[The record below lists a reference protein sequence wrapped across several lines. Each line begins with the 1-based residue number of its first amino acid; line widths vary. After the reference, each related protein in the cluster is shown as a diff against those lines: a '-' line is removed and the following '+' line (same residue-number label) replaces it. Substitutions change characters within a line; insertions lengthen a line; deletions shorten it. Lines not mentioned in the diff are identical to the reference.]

1 MNIKKIGMTALA
13 ASLVS
18 TSVFAGDLAVT
29 GSASI
34 TVENY
39 SGEQVNT
46 GKAFSMA
53 NEVDF
58 NGSGELDNGMT
69 VAVHFQLD
77 EGTNSA
83 ASSTTPSHNLFD
95 NHSVTVSSDALG
107 TLVFAGHGGNTALS
121 QFDTTAAGDIF
132 DNFDTQI
139 GGVGG
144 GQTTIATGDAV
155 LQTTAGGNNILLY
168 TLPSIV
174 DGLGISASYTPQG
187 GASDEASTAYGLTY
201 SGVEG
206 LTVSYAIGDNNAAAA
221 TVNNA
226 DVTTMKASYAYGP
239 ITVAYS
245 DHEFDSGTA
254 ANDQDT
260 TSYSVSYTV
269 SDSISVSYG
278 TEEIAMPGVAG
289 DVDAEFSKL
298 SVAYTAGGMTI
309 SASQQEAENIAYG
322 AGSTQDQDYWSLGL
336 SFAF

>member
-29 GSASI
+29 GSASL

-46 GKAFSMA
+46 GKVFSMA
-53 NEVDF
+53 NEVNF

-77 EGTNSA
+77 EGANGGNSTVA
-83 ASSTTPSHNLFD
+83 ANNLFD

-107 TLVFAGHGGNTALS
+107 TLVFAGHGGSTALS
-121 QFDTTAAGDIF
+121 QFDTTAAGDIH
-132 DNFDTQI
+132 DNFDGQI
-139 GGVGG
+139 GTA
-144 GQTTIATGDAV
+144 QTATATGDAV
-155 LQTTAGGNNILLY
+155 VSSTAGGNNILLY
-168 TLPSIV
+168 TLPTIV
-174 DGLGISASYTPQG
+174 DGLGVSASYTPQG
-187 GASDEASTAYGLTY
+187 GSDEASTAYGLSY
-201 SGVEG
+201 SGIDG
-206 LTVSYAIGDNNAAAA
+206 LTVNYAVGDNNAAAGTA
-221 TVNNA
+221 NNA
-226 DVTTMKASYAYGP
+226 DVTTMSASYAYGP

-245 DHEFDSGTA
+245 DHEFDSTAA

-269 SDSISVSYG
+269 SDSISVTYG
-278 TEEIAMPGVAG
+278 TEEIAMPGVTN

-309 SASQQEAENIAYG
+309 SASQQEAENISY
-322 AGSTQDQDYWSLGL
+322 STTSTEDQDYWSLGL

>member
-34 TVENY
+34 SVENY
-39 SGEQVNT
+39 SGERVNA

-53 NEVDF
+53 NEVDLK
-58 NGSGELDNGMT
+58 GSGELDNGMT

-77 EGTNSA
+77 EGANGVN
-83 ASSTTPSHNLFD
+83 STTLSNNLFD

-139 GGVGG
+139 GA
-144 GQTTIATGDAV
+144 GQSTTDNTGDAV
-155 LQTTAGGNNILLY
+155 VSSTAGGNNILLY
-168 TLPSIV
+168 TLPTIV

-187 GASDEASTAYGLTY
+187 GSDEESTAYGLTY

-206 LTVSYAIGDNNAAAA
+206 LTVSYAIGENNAAAG
-221 TVNNA
+221 TLNNA
-226 DVTTMKASYAYGP
+226 DVTTIKASYAYGP

-245 DHEFDSGTA
+245 DHEYDSGTA

-269 SDSISVSYG
+269 SDSISVTYG
-278 TEEIAMPGVAG
+278 TEEIAMPGVAN

-309 SASQQEAENIAYG
+309 SASQQEAENISY
-322 AGSTQDQDYWSLGL
+322 STLAIEDQDYWTLGL

>member
-18 TSVFAGDLAVT
+18 TSVFAGELAVT

-46 GKAFSMA
+46 GKAFSMG
-53 NEVDF
+53 NEVNF

-77 EGTNSA
+77 EGTNSGA
-83 ASSTTPSHNLFD
+83 STTLSNNLFD

-107 TLVFAGHGGNTALS
+107 TLVFAGHGGSTALS
-121 QFDTTAAGDIF
+121 QFDTTAAGDIH
-132 DNFDTQI
+132 DNFDGQI
-139 GGVGG
+139 GTA
-144 GQTTIATGDAV
+144 QTATATGDAV
-155 LQTTAGGNNILLY
+155 VQSTAGGNNILLY

-187 GASDEASTAYGLTY
+187 GSDEESTAFGLTY
-201 SGVEG
+201 SGIDG
-206 LTVSYAIGDNNAAAA
+206 LTVNYAVGDNNAAAG
-221 TVNNA
+221 TTNNA
-226 DVTTMKASYAYGP
+226 DVTTMSASYAYGP

-245 DHEFDSGTA
+245 DHEFDSTTA

-269 SDSISVSYG
+269 SDSISVTYG
-278 TEEIAMPGVAG
+278 TEEIAMSGVAG
-289 DVDAEFSKL
+289 DEDAEFSKL

-309 SASQQEAENIAYG
+309 SASQQEAENISY
-322 AGSTQDQDYWSLGL
+322 STTSTEDQDYWSLGL

>member
-46 GKAFSMA
+46 GKAFSMG
-53 NEVDF
+53 NEVNF

-77 EGTNSA
+77 EGTNSGASATA
-83 ASSTTPSHNLFD
+83 ANNLFD

-107 TLVFAGHGGNTALS
+107 TLVFAGHGGSTALS
-121 QFDTTAAGDIF
+121 QFDTTAAGDIH

-139 GGVGG
+139 GS
-144 GQTTIATGDAV
+144 GQTTTDNTGDAV
-155 LQTTAGGNNILLY
+155 VSSTAGGNNILLY

-187 GASDEASTAYGLTY
+187 ASDEASTAYGLTY

-206 LTVSYAIGDNNAAAA
+206 LTVSYAVGDNNAAAGTA
-221 TVNNA
+221 NNA

-245 DHEFDSGTA
+245 DHEFDSTTA

-269 SDSISVSYG
+269 SDSISVTYG
-278 TEEIAMPGVAG
+278 NEEIAMPGVAG

-309 SASQQEAENIAYG
+309 SASQQEAENIAYSDT
-322 AGSTQDQDYWSLGL
+322 STEDQDYWSLGL

>member
-18 TSVFAGDLAVT
+18 TSVFAGELAVT
-29 GSASI
+29 GSASV

-39 SGEQVNT
+39 SGEQVNA
-46 GKAFSMA
+46 GKGFSMG
-53 NEVDF
+53 NDINF
-58 NGSGELDNGMT
+58 NGSAELDNGMT
-69 VAVHFQLD
+69 VAVHYQLD
-77 EGTNSA
+77 EGDNSA
-83 ASSTTPSHNLFD
+83 AGSGASVWD

-107 TLVFAGHGGNTALS
+107 TLVFAGHGGSTALS
-121 QFDTTAAGDIF
+121 QFDTTAAGDIH
-132 DNFDTQI
+132 DNFDGQI
-139 GGVGG
+139 NGAAGV
-144 GQTTIATGDAV
+144 QTATATGDAV
-155 LQTTAGGNNILLY
+155 VQSTAGGNNILLY

-187 GASDEASTAYGLTY
+187 ASDEASTAYGLTY

-206 LTVSYAIGDNNAAAA
+206 LTVSYAIGENNAAAG

-245 DHEFDSGTA
+245 DHEFDSTTA

-269 SDSISVSYG
+269 SDSISVTYG
-278 TEEIAMPGVAG
+278 NEEIAMPGVAG

-309 SASQQEAENIAYG
+309 SASQQEAENISY
-322 AGSTQDQDYWSLGL
+322 STTATEDQDYWSLGL

>member
-18 TSVFAGDLAVT
+18 TSVFAGELAVT
-29 GSASI
+29 GSASL

-53 NEVDF
+53 NEVNF
-58 NGSGELDNGMT
+58 NGSGELDNGMS

-77 EGTNSA
+77 EGANSGGTN
-83 ASSTTPSHNLFD
+83 PMFD

-107 TLVFAGHGGNTALS
+107 TLVFAGHGGSTALS
-121 QFDTTAAGDIF
+121 QFDTTAAGDIH
-132 DNFDTQI
+132 DNFDGQI
-139 GGVGG
+139 GTA
-144 GQTTIATGDAV
+144 QTATATGDAV
-155 LQTTAGGNNILLY
+155 VSSTAGGNNILLY
-168 TLPSIV
+168 TLPTIV
-174 DGLGISASYTPQG
+174 DGLGVSASYTPQ

-206 LTVSYAIGDNNAAAA
+206 LTVSYAVGDNNAAAG
-221 TVNNA
+221 TTNNA

-245 DHEFDSGTA
+245 DHEFDSTTA

-269 SDSISVSYG
+269 SDSISVTYG
-278 TEEIAMPGVAG
+278 TEEIAMSGVAG
-289 DVDAEFSKL
+289 DEDAEFSKL

-309 SASQQEAENIAYG
+309 SASQQEAENIAY
-322 AGSTQDQDYWSLGL
+322 STTSTEDQDYWSLGL

>member
-46 GKAFSMA
+46 GKAFSMG
-53 NEVDF
+53 NEVNF

-77 EGTNSA
+77 EGTNSGA
-83 ASSTTPSHNLFD
+83 STTLSNNLFD

-107 TLVFAGHGGNTALS
+107 TLVFAGHGGSTALS
-121 QFDTTAAGDIF
+121 QFDTTAAGDIH
-132 DNFDTQI
+132 DNFDGQI
-139 GGVGG
+139 GTA
-144 GQTTIATGDAV
+144 QTATATGDAV
-155 LQTTAGGNNILLY
+155 VQSTAGGNNILLY

-174 DGLGISASYTPQG
+174 DGLGVSASYTPQG
-187 GASDEASTAYGLTY
+187 GSDEASTAYGLSY
-201 SGVEG
+201 SGIDG
-206 LTVSYAIGDNNAAAA
+206 LTVNYAVGDNNAAAG
-221 TVNNA
+221 TTNNA
-226 DVTTMKASYAYGP
+226 DVTTMSASYAYGP

-245 DHEFDSGTA
+245 DHEFDSTTA

-269 SDSISVSYG
+269 SDSISVTYG
-278 TEEIAMPGVAG
+278 TEEIAMSGVAG
-289 DVDAEFSKL
+289 DEDAEFSKL

-309 SASQQEAENIAYG
+309 SASQQEAENISY
-322 AGSTQDQDYWSLGL
+322 STTSTEDQDYWSLGL

>member
-18 TSVFAGDLAVT
+18 TSVFAGELAVT
-29 GSASI
+29 GSASV

-46 GKAFSMA
+46 GKAFSMG
-53 NEVDF
+53 NEVNF

-77 EGTNSA
+77 EGTNSGASATA
-83 ASSTTPSHNLFD
+83 ANNLFD

-107 TLVFAGHGGNTALS
+107 TLVFAGHGGSTALS
-121 QFDTTAAGDIF
+121 QFDTTAAGDIH
-132 DNFDTQI
+132 DNFDGQI
-139 GGVGG
+139 GTA
-144 GQTTIATGDAV
+144 QTATATGDAV
-155 LQTTAGGNNILLY
+155 VQSTAGGNNILLY

-187 GASDEASTAYGLTY
+187 GSDEASTAYGLSY
-201 SGVEG
+201 SGIDG
-206 LTVSYAIGDNNAAAA
+206 LTVNYAIGDNNAAAG

-226 DVTTMKASYAYGP
+226 DVTTMSASYAYGP

-269 SDSISVSYG
+269 SDSISVTYG
-278 TEEIAMPGVAG
+278 TEEIAMSGVAG
-289 DVDAEFSKL
+289 DEDAEFSKL

-309 SASQQEAENIAYG
+309 SASQQEAENIAYSDT
-322 AGSTQDQDYWSLGL
+322 STEDQDYWSLGL

>member
-29 GSASI
+29 GSASV

-39 SGEQVNT
+39 SGEQVNA
-46 GKAFSMA
+46 GKGFSMG
-53 NEVDF
+53 NEVNF
-58 NGSGELDNGMT
+58 NGSGELDNGMS

-77 EGTNSA
+77 EGANTGNATN
-83 ASSTTPSHNLFD
+83 PLFD

-121 QFDTTAAGDIF
+121 QFDTTAAGDIH

-139 GGVGG
+139 GSA
-144 GQTTIATGDAV
+144 QSATATGDAV
-155 LQTTAGGNNILLY
+155 VQSTAGGNNILLY
-168 TLPSIV
+168 TLPTMV

-187 GASDEASTAYGLTY
+187 GSDEASTAYGLTY

-206 LTVSYAIGDNNAAAA
+206 LTVSYAVGDNNAAAG
-221 TVNNA
+221 TTNNA

-245 DHEFDSGTA
+245 DHEFDSATA

-269 SDSISVSYG
+269 SDSISVTYG
-278 TEEIAMPGVAG
+278 TEEIAMPGVSN

-309 SASQQEAENIAYG
+309 SASQQEAENIAY
-322 AGSTQDQDYWSLGL
+322 STTSTEDQDYWSLGL

>member
-18 TSVFAGDLAVT
+18 TSVFAGELAVT
-29 GSASI
+29 GSASV

-39 SGEQVNT
+39 SGEQVNA
-46 GKAFSMA
+46 GKGFSMG
-53 NEVDF
+53 NDINF
-58 NGSGELDNGMT
+58 NGSAELDNGMT
-69 VAVHFQLD
+69 VAVHYQLD
-77 EGTNSA
+77 EGDNSA
-83 ASSTTPSHNLFD
+83 AGSGASVWD

-107 TLVFAGHGGNTALS
+107 TLVFAGHGGSTALS
-121 QFDTTAAGDIF
+121 QFDTTAAGDIH

-139 GGVGG
+139 GSA
-144 GQTTIATGDAV
+144 QSATATGDAV
-155 LQTTAGGNNILLY
+155 VQSTAGGNNILLY

-187 GASDEASTAYGLTY
+187 ASDEASTAYGLTY

-206 LTVSYAIGDNNAAAA
+206 LTVSYAIGENNAAAG

-245 DHEFDSGTA
+245 DHEFDAAA

-269 SDSISVSYG
+269 SDSISVTYG

-289 DVDAEFSKL
+289 DEDAEFSKF

-309 SASQQEAENIAYG
+309 SASQQEAENISY
-322 AGSTQDQDYWSLGL
+322 STTATEDQDYWSLGL

>member
-34 TVENY
+34 LVENY
-39 SGEQVNT
+39 SGDNVNT

-53 NEVDF
+53 NDINF
-58 NGSGELDNGMT
+58 NGSAELDNGMT
-69 VAVHFQLD
+69 VAVHYQLD
-77 EGTNSA
+77 EGDNAGTSEN
-83 ASSTTPSHNLFD
+83 NVWD

-107 TLVFAGHGGNTALS
+107 KLVFAGHGGNTALS

-132 DNFDTQI
+132 DNFDGQI
-139 GGVGG
+139 GGTSV
-144 GQTTIATGDAV
+144 QTPTDNTGDAV
-155 LQTTAGGNNILLY
+155 LSTTAGGNNILLY
-168 TLPSIV
+168 TLPTIV
-174 DGLGISASYTPQG
+174 DGLGVSASYTPQG
-187 GASDEASTAYGLTY
+187 ASDESSTAYGLTY

-206 LTVSYAIGDNNAAAA
+206 LTVSYAVGDNNAAAGTA
-221 TVNNA
+221 NNA
-226 DVTTMKASYAYGP
+226 DVTTIKASYAYGP

-245 DHEFDSGTA
+245 DHEFDSATA
-254 ANDQDT
+254 ANDQET

-269 SDSISVSYG
+269 SDSISVTYG
-278 TEEIAMPGVAG
+278 TEEIAMPGVTN

-322 AGSTQDQDYWSLGL
+322 TASTQDQDYWSLGL

>member
-29 GSASI
+29 GSAAI

-46 GKAFSMA
+46 GKSFSMG
-53 NEVDF
+53 NEVNF
-58 NGSGELDNGMT
+58 NGSGELDNGMS

-77 EGTNSA
+77 EGANSGNTTN
-83 ASSTTPSHNLFD
+83 PLFD

-107 TLVFAGHGGNTALS
+107 TLVFAGHGGSTALS
-121 QFDTTAAGDIF
+121 QFDTTAAGDIH
-132 DNFDTQI
+132 DNFDGQI
-139 GGVGG
+139 SGAAAV
-144 GQTTIATGDAV
+144 QTPTDNSGDAV
-155 LQTTAGGNNILLY
+155 VSSTAGGNNILLY
-168 TLPSIV
+168 TLPTIV
-174 DGLGISASYTPQG
+174 DGLGVSASYTPQ

-206 LTVSYAIGDNNAAAA
+206 LTVSYAVGDNNAAAG
-221 TVNNA
+221 TTNNA

-245 DHEFDSGTA
+245 DHEFDSA
-254 ANDQDT
+254 NVANDQDT

-269 SDSISVSYG
+269 SDSISVTYG
-278 TEEIAMPGVAG
+278 TEEIAMPGVTN

-309 SASQQEAENIAYG
+309 SASQQEAENISY
-322 AGSTQDQDYWSLGL
+322 STTSTEDQDYWSLGL

>member
-34 TVENY
+34 AVENY
-39 SGEQVNT
+39 SGERVNS

-53 NEVDF
+53 NDINF
-58 NGSGELDNGMT
+58 NGSAELDNGMT
-69 VAVHFQLD
+69 VAVHYQLD
-77 EGTNSA
+77 EGDNSA
-83 ASSTTPSHNLFD
+83 AGDGASVWD

-245 DHEFDSGTA
+245 DHEYDSGTA

-269 SDSISVSYG
+269 SDSISVTYG

-322 AGSTQDQDYWSLGL
+322 TDSIQDQDYWSLGL

>member
-46 GKAFSMA
+46 GKAFSMG
-53 NEVDF
+53 NEVNF

-77 EGTNSA
+77 EGTNSGA
-83 ASSTTPSHNLFD
+83 STTLSNNLFD

-107 TLVFAGHGGNTALS
+107 TLVFAGHGGSTALS
-121 QFDTTAAGDIF
+121 QFDTTAAGDIH
-132 DNFDTQI
+132 DNFDGQI
-139 GGVGG
+139 NGAAGV
-144 GQTTIATGDAV
+144 QTATATGDAV
-155 LQTTAGGNNILLY
+155 VQSTAGGNNILLY

-187 GASDEASTAYGLTY
+187 ASDEASTAYGLTY

-206 LTVSYAIGDNNAAAA
+206 LTVSYAIGENNAAAG

-269 SDSISVSYG
+269 SDSISVTYG

-309 SASQQEAENIAYG
+309 SASQQEAENISY
-322 AGSTQDQDYWSLGL
+322 STTSTEDQDYWSLGL

>member
-46 GKAFSMA
+46 GKAFSMG
-53 NEVDF
+53 NEVNF

-77 EGTNSA
+77 EGTNSGA
-83 ASSTTPSHNLFD
+83 STTLSNNLFD

-107 TLVFAGHGGNTALS
+107 TLVFAGHGGSTALS
-121 QFDTTAAGDIF
+121 QFDTTAAGDIH
-132 DNFDTQI
+132 DNFDGQI
-139 GGVGG
+139 GTA
-144 GQTTIATGDAV
+144 QTATATGDAV
-155 LQTTAGGNNILLY
+155 VQSTAGGNNILLY

-174 DGLGISASYTPQG
+174 DGLGVSASYTPQG
-187 GASDEASTAYGLTY
+187 ASDEESTAFGVTY

-206 LTVSYAIGDNNAAAA
+206 LTVNYAIGDNNAAAGTA
-221 TVNNA
+221 NNA
-226 DVTTMKASYAYGP
+226 DVTTMSASYAYGP

-245 DHEFDSGTA
+245 DHEFDSTAA

-269 SDSISVSYG
+269 SDSISVTYG
-278 TEEIAMPGVAG
+278 TEEIAMSGVAG
-289 DVDAEFSKL
+289 DEDAEFSKL

-309 SASQQEAENIAYG
+309 SASQQEAENISY
-322 AGSTQDQDYWSLGL
+322 STTSTEDQDYWSLGL

>member
-34 TVENY
+34 AVENY

-53 NEVDF
+53 NDINF
-58 NGSGELDNGMT
+58 NGSAELDNGMT
-69 VAVHFQLD
+69 VAVHYQLD
-77 EGTNSA
+77 EGDNSA
-83 ASSTTPSHNLFD
+83 AGSGASVWD

-107 TLVFAGHGGNTALS
+107 KLVFAGHGGSTALS
-121 QFDTTAAGDIF
+121 QFDTTAAGDIH
-132 DNFDTQI
+132 DNFDGQI
-139 GGVGG
+139 GTA
-144 GQTTIATGDAV
+144 QTATATGDAV
-155 LQTTAGGNNILLY
+155 VSSTAGGNNILLY
-168 TLPSIV
+168 TLPTIV
-174 DGLGISASYTPQG
+174 DGLGVSASYTPKG
-187 GASDEASTAYGLTY
+187 TTAESSSAYGLTY

-206 LTVSYAIGDNNAAAA
+206 LTVSYAVGDNNAAGGTAE
-221 TVNNA
+221 NA

-245 DHEFDSGTA
+245 DHEYDSAQA
-254 ANDQDT
+254 ADDQDT

-269 SDSISVSYG
+269 SDSISVTYG
-278 TEEIAMPGVAG
+278 TEEIAMPGVTN
-289 DVDAEFSKL
+289 DVDADFSKL

-322 AGSTQDQDYWSLGL
+322 TASTQDQDYWSLGV

>member
-18 TSVFAGDLAVT
+18 TSVFAGELAVT
-29 GSASI
+29 GSASL

-53 NEVDF
+53 NEVNF

-77 EGTNSA
+77 EGTNSGA
-83 ASSTTPSHNLFD
+83 STTAANNLFD

-121 QFDTTAAGDIF
+121 QFDTTAAGDIH

-139 GGVGG
+139 GSA
-144 GQTTIATGDAV
+144 QSATATGDAV
-155 LQTTAGGNNILLY
+155 VQSTAGGNNILLY
-168 TLPSIV
+168 TLPTMV

-187 GASDEASTAYGLTY
+187 GSDEASTAYGLTY

-206 LTVSYAIGDNNAAAA
+206 LTVSYAVGDNNAAAG
-221 TVNNA
+221 TTNNA

-245 DHEFDSGTA
+245 DHEFDSATA

-269 SDSISVSYG
+269 SDSISVTYG

-309 SASQQEAENIAYG
+309 SASQQEAENIAY
-322 AGSTQDQDYWSLGL
+322 STTSTEDQDYWSLGL

>member
-46 GKAFSMA
+46 GKAFSMG
-53 NEVDF
+53 NEVNF

-77 EGTNSA
+77 EGTNSGA
-83 ASSTTPSHNLFD
+83 STTLSNNLFD

-107 TLVFAGHGGNTALS
+107 TLVFAGHGGSTALS
-121 QFDTTAAGDIF
+121 QFDTTAAGDIH
-132 DNFDTQI
+132 DNFDGQI
-139 GGVGG
+139 GTA
-144 GQTTIATGDAV
+144 QTATATGDAV
-155 LQTTAGGNNILLY
+155 VQSTAGGNNILLY

-174 DGLGISASYTPQG
+174 DGLGVSASYTPQG
-187 GASDEASTAYGLTY
+187 GSDEASTAYGLSY
-201 SGVEG
+201 SGIDG
-206 LTVSYAIGDNNAAAA
+206 LTVNYAVGDNNAAAG
-221 TVNNA
+221 TTNNA
-226 DVTTMKASYAYGP
+226 DVTTMSASYAYGP

-245 DHEFDSGTA
+245 DHEFDSTAA

-269 SDSISVSYG
+269 SDSISVTYG
-278 TEEIAMPGVAG
+278 TEEIAMPGVTN

-309 SASQQEAENIAYG
+309 SASQQEAENISY
-322 AGSTQDQDYWSLGL
+322 STTSTEDQDYWSLGL

>member
-18 TSVFAGDLAVT
+18 TSVFAGELAVT
-29 GSASI
+29 GSASV

-46 GKAFSMA
+46 GKGFSMG
-53 NEVDF
+53 NEVNF

-77 EGTNSA
+77 EGANSGNATN
-83 ASSTTPSHNLFD
+83 PLFD

-107 TLVFAGHGGNTALS
+107 TLVFAGHGGSTALS
-121 QFDTTAAGDIF
+121 QFDTTAAGDIH
-132 DNFDTQI
+132 DNFDGQI
-139 GGVGG
+139 GTA
-144 GQTTIATGDAV
+144 QTATATGDAV
-155 LQTTAGGNNILLY
+155 VQSTAGGNNILLY

-187 GASDEASTAYGLTY
+187 ASDEASTAYGLTY

-206 LTVSYAIGDNNAAAA
+206 LTVSYAIGENNAAAG

-245 DHEFDSGTA
+245 DHEFDSTTA

-269 SDSISVSYG
+269 SDSISVTYG
-278 TEEIAMPGVAG
+278 TEEIAMSGVAG
-289 DVDAEFSKL
+289 DEDAEFSKL

-309 SASQQEAENIAYG
+309 SASQQEAENISY
-322 AGSTQDQDYWSLGL
+322 STTSTEDQDYWSLGL

>member
-53 NEVDF
+53 NEVNF

-77 EGTNSA
+77 EGTNSGI
-83 ASSTTPSHNLFD
+83 STTTSNNLFD

-107 TLVFAGHGGNTALS
+107 TLVFAGHGGSTALS
-121 QFDTTAAGDIF
+121 QFDTTAAGDIH
-132 DNFDTQI
+132 DNFDGQI
-139 GGVGG
+139 GTA
-144 GQTTIATGDAV
+144 QTATATGDAV
-155 LQTTAGGNNILLY
+155 VSSTAGGNNILLY
-168 TLPSIV
+168 TLPTIV
-174 DGLGISASYTPQG
+174 DGLGVSASYTPQG
-187 GASDEASTAYGLTY
+187 GSDEASTAYGLSY
-201 SGVEG
+201 SGIDG
-206 LTVSYAIGDNNAAAA
+206 LTVNYAVGDNNAAAGTA
-221 TVNNA
+221 ENA

-245 DHEFDSGTA
+245 DHEYDSAQA
-254 ANDQDT
+254 ADDQET

-269 SDSISVSYG
+269 SDSISVTYG
-278 TEEIAMPGVAG
+278 TEEIAMTGVAG

-322 AGSTQDQDYWSLGL
+322 TTSTEDQDYWSLGL

>member
-18 TSVFAGDLAVT
+18 TSVFAGELAVT

-39 SGEQVNT
+39 SGEQVNA
-46 GKAFSMA
+46 GKGFSMG
-53 NEVDF
+53 NEVNF

-77 EGTNSA
+77 EGTNSGASATA
-83 ASSTTPSHNLFD
+83 ANNLFD

-107 TLVFAGHGGNTALS
+107 TLVFAGHGGSTALS
-121 QFDTTAAGDIF
+121 QFDTTAAGDIH

-139 GGVGG
+139 GS
-144 GQTTIATGDAV
+144 GQTTTDNTGDAV
-155 LQTTAGGNNILLY
+155 VSSTAGGNNILLY

-187 GASDEASTAYGLTY
+187 ASDEASTAYGLTY

-206 LTVSYAIGDNNAAAA
+206 LTVSYAVGDNNAAAGTA
-221 TVNNA
+221 NNA

-245 DHEFDSGTA
+245 DHEYDSATA

-269 SDSISVSYG
+269 SDSISVTYG
-278 TEEIAMPGVAG
+278 TEEIAMPGVTN

-309 SASQQEAENIAYG
+309 SASQQEAENISY
-322 AGSTQDQDYWSLGL
+322 STTSTEDQDYWSLGL

>member
-46 GKAFSMA
+46 GKAFSMG
-53 NEVDF
+53 NEINF
-58 NGSGELDNGMT
+58 NGSGELDNGMS
-69 VAVHFQLD
+69 VAVHYQLD
-77 EGTNSA
+77 EGANSGNTTN
-83 ASSTTPSHNLFD
+83 PLFD

-107 TLVFAGHGGNTALS
+107 TLVFAGHGGSTALS
-121 QFDTTAAGDIF
+121 QFDTTAAGDIH
-132 DNFDTQI
+132 DNFDGQI
-139 GGVGG
+139 GTA
-144 GQTTIATGDAV
+144 QTATATGDAV
-155 LQTTAGGNNILLY
+155 VQSTAGGNNILLY

-174 DGLGISASYTPQG
+174 DGLGVSASYTPQG
-187 GASDEASTAYGLTY
+187 SNDEASTAFGLTY

-206 LTVSYAIGDNNAAAA
+206 LTVSYAAGDNNAAAG
-221 TVNNA
+221 TTNNA

-245 DHEFDSGTA
+245 DHEFDSATT

-269 SDSISVSYG
+269 SDSISVTYG
-278 TEEIAMPGVAG
+278 TEEIAMPGVTN

-322 AGSTQDQDYWSLGL
+322 TASTQDQDYWSLGL

>member
-29 GSASI
+29 GSAAI

-46 GKAFSMA
+46 GKSFSMG
-53 NEVDF
+53 NEVNF

-77 EGTNSA
+77 EGTNSGASATA
-83 ASSTTPSHNLFD
+83 ANNLFD

-107 TLVFAGHGGNTALS
+107 TLVFAGHGGSTALS
-121 QFDTTAAGDIF
+121 QFDTTAAGDIH

-139 GGVGG
+139 GS
-144 GQTTIATGDAV
+144 GQTTTDNTGDAV
-155 LQTTAGGNNILLY
+155 VSSTAGGNNILLY

-187 GASDEASTAYGLTY
+187 ASDEASTAYGLTY

-206 LTVSYAIGDNNAAAA
+206 LTVSYAVGDNNAAAG
-221 TVNNA
+221 TTNNA

-245 DHEFDSGTA
+245 DHEYDSATA

-269 SDSISVSYG
+269 SDSISVTYG
-278 TEEIAMPGVAG
+278 TEEIAMPGVTN

-309 SASQQEAENIAYG
+309 SASQQEAENISY
-322 AGSTQDQDYWSLGL
+322 STTSTEDQDYWSLGL

>member
-29 GSASI
+29 GSAAI

-46 GKAFSMA
+46 GKAFSMG
-53 NEVDF
+53 NEVNF

-77 EGTNSA
+77 EGTNSGA
-83 ASSTTPSHNLFD
+83 STTLSNNLFD

-107 TLVFAGHGGNTALS
+107 TLVFAGHGGSTALS
-121 QFDTTAAGDIF
+121 QFDTTAAGDIH
-132 DNFDTQI
+132 DNFDGQI
-139 GGVGG
+139 GTA
-144 GQTTIATGDAV
+144 QTTTATGDAV
-155 LQTTAGGNNILLY
+155 VQSTAGGNNILLY

-187 GASDEASTAYGLTY
+187 GSDEASTAYGLTY

-206 LTVSYAIGDNNAAAA
+206 LTVSYAVGDNNAAAGTA
-221 TVNNA
+221 NNA

-245 DHEFDSGTA
+245 DHEFDSTTA

-269 SDSISVSYG
+269 SDSISVTYG
-278 TEEIAMPGVAG
+278 TEEIAMPGVTN

-309 SASQQEAENIAYG
+309 SASQQEAENISY
-322 AGSTQDQDYWSLGL
+322 STTSTEDQDYWSLGL

>member
-18 TSVFAGDLAVT
+18 TSVFAGELAVT
-29 GSASI
+29 GSASL

-46 GKAFSMA
+46 GKAFSMG
-53 NEVDF
+53 NEVNF

-77 EGTNSA
+77 EGTNSGA
-83 ASSTTPSHNLFD
+83 STTLSNNLFD

-107 TLVFAGHGGNTALS
+107 TLVFAGHGGSTALS
-121 QFDTTAAGDIF
+121 QFDTTAAGDIH
-132 DNFDTQI
+132 DNFDGQI
-139 GGVGG
+139 GTA
-144 GQTTIATGDAV
+144 QTATATGDAV
-155 LQTTAGGNNILLY
+155 VQSTAGGNNILLY

-174 DGLGISASYTPQG
+174 DGLGVSASYTPQG
-187 GASDEASTAYGLTY
+187 GSDEASTAYGLSY
-201 SGVEG
+201 SGIDG
-206 LTVSYAIGDNNAAAA
+206 LTVNYAVGDNNAAAG
-221 TVNNA
+221 TTNNA
-226 DVTTMKASYAYGP
+226 DVTTMSASYAYGP

-245 DHEFDSGTA
+245 DHEFDSTTA

-269 SDSISVSYG
+269 SDSISVTYG
-278 TEEIAMPGVAG
+278 TEEIAMSGVAG
-289 DVDAEFSKL
+289 DEDAEFSKL

-309 SASQQEAENIAYG
+309 SASQQEAENISY
-322 AGSTQDQDYWSLGL
+322 STTSTEDQDYWSLGL

>member
-18 TSVFAGDLAVT
+18 TSVFAGELAVT
-29 GSASI
+29 GSASL

-53 NEVDF
+53 NEVNF

-77 EGTNSA
+77 EGTNSGA
-83 ASSTTPSHNLFD
+83 STTAANNLFD

-107 TLVFAGHGGNTALS
+107 TLVFAGHGGSTALS
-121 QFDTTAAGDIF
+121 QFDTTAAGDIH

-139 GGVGG
+139 GSA
-144 GQTTIATGDAV
+144 QSATATGDAV
-155 LQTTAGGNNILLY
+155 VQSTAGGNNILLY
-168 TLPSIV
+168 TLPTMV

-187 GASDEASTAYGLTY
+187 GSDEASTAYGLTY

-206 LTVSYAIGDNNAAAA
+206 LTVSYAVGDNNAAAG
-221 TVNNA
+221 TTNNA

-245 DHEFDSGTA
+245 DHEFDSATA

-269 SDSISVSYG
+269 SDSISVTYG
-278 TEEIAMPGVAG
+278 TEDIAMSGVAG
-289 DVDAEFSKL
+289 DEDAEFSKL

-309 SASQQEAENIAYG
+309 SASQQEAENISY
-322 AGSTQDQDYWSLGL
+322 STTSTEDQDYWSLGL

>member
-18 TSVFAGDLAVT
+18 TSVFAGELAVT
-29 GSASI
+29 GSASV

-39 SGEQVNT
+39 SGEQVNA
-46 GKAFSMA
+46 GKGFSMG
-53 NEVDF
+53 NEVNF
-58 NGSGELDNGMT
+58 NGSGELDNGMS

-77 EGTNSA
+77 EGANSGNATN
-83 ASSTTPSHNLFD
+83 PLFD

-107 TLVFAGHGGNTALS
+107 TLVFAGHGGSTALS
-121 QFDTTAAGDIF
+121 QFDTTAAGDIH
-132 DNFDTQI
+132 DNFDGQI
-139 GGVGG
+139 GTA
-144 GQTTIATGDAV
+144 QTATATGDAV
-155 LQTTAGGNNILLY
+155 VQSTAGGNNILLY

-187 GASDEASTAYGLTY
+187 ASDEASTAYGLTY

-206 LTVSYAIGDNNAAAA
+206 LTVSYAIGENNAAAG

-245 DHEFDSGTA
+245 DHEFDSTTA

-269 SDSISVSYG
+269 SDSISVTYG
-278 TEEIAMPGVAG
+278 TEEIAMSGVAG
-289 DVDAEFSKL
+289 DEDAEFSKL

-309 SASQQEAENIAYG
+309 SASQQEAENISY
-322 AGSTQDQDYWSLGL
+322 STTSTEDQDYWSLGL